1 MPILGGS
8 FGPRENNIVQTAAMA
23 SGGLSSVFVS
33 AFPAM
38 YQLELLDTPKA
49 DYWKIVSLTAV
60 AGYFGFFFATPSES
74 ISLLNCY
81 QEILTI
87 R

>member
-1 MPILGGS
+1 
-8 FGPRENNIVQTAAMA
+8 MA

-38 YQLELLDTPKA
+38 YQLELLDTPKT

-60 AGYFGFFFATPSES
+60 AGYFGYFFATPSE
-74 ISLLNCY
+74 
-81 QEILTI
+81 Q
-87 R
+87 